1 VYKGNSPSK
10 PHTDIQRELS
20 AQAREKR
27 VTVLLKTILTANVD
41 QLVSTGEWRIGIK
54 AAVEGMIR
62 SSANNPGTRTLVV
75 EKIQAITASS
85 AIVDCRYEIKNTDGT
100 VRRMWSTFID
110 VAVKDIW
117 KIRSIRNMLP
127 VANN

>member
-41 QLVSTGEWRIGIK
+41 QLVSAGEWRIGIK

-62 SSANNPGTRTLVV
+62 SSANNPGTRTL
-75 EKIQAITASS
+75 QHSS
-85 AIVDCRYEIKNTDGT
+85 
-100 VRRMWSTFID
+100 
-110 VAVKDIW
+110 
-117 KIRSIRNMLP
+117 L
-127 VANN
+127 